1 MRVWYSPAGHVLGA
15 LSSRLGVVV
24 GSDAGGS
31 AGVTGGMGAI
41 ACLCCPR
48 MSWHSKNAAVTAPV
62 MAVWASSVMCISSS
76 PNVIRLL
83 NFWHHAST
91 ASLSLNMRANCD
103 GCLTPMWRRYNA
115 ILWSL
120 GMPASSKICSRVLAT
135 GPCIVSRRS
144 EWENRKCLIYEY
156 CKLMKMSLLM
166 VHGIY
171 VILCR
176 PHVPVTDLIL
186 ENG

>member
-1 MRVWYSPAGHVLGA
+1 MRVWYSPAGHVLGT

-76 PNVIRLL
+76 PNVTLLL
-83 NFWHHAST
+83 NFWHHVST

-103 GCLTPMWRRYNA
+103 GCLTPMWKVQRHLVVVGDAGFVQDLFKGLGY
-115 ILWSL
+115 WS
-120 GMPASSKICSRVLAT
+120 MHRVTA
-135 GPCIVSRRS
+135 
-144 EWENRKCLIYEY
+144 K
-156 CKLMKMSLLM
+156 
-166 VHGIY
+166 
-171 VILCR
+171 
-176 PHVPVTDLIL
+176 
-186 ENG
+186 

>member
-1 MRVWYSPAGHVLGA
+1 MRVWYSPAGHVLGT

-24 GSDAGGS
+24 GGGAVGS
-31 AGVTGGMGAI
+31 AGVKGGVGAI

-62 MAVWASSVMCISSS
+62 MAVWLSSSVMCISSS
-76 PNVIRLL
+76 PNATRLL
-83 NFWHHAST
+83 NFWHHVST

-120 GMPASSKICSRVLAT
+120 GMPASSKICSSVLAT
-135 GPCIVSRRS
+135 GPCIVARQANGKRKSRMFD
-144 EWENRKCLIYEY
+144 L
-156 CKLMKMSLLM
+156 
-166 VHGIY
+166 GI
-171 VILCR
+171 LQ
-176 PHVPVTDLIL
+176 
-186 ENG
+186 GS